1 MKLLLLFLAIF
12 SFLTL
17 SDGQPFDGIRSLL
30 RRVDTPD
37 RWGSAHR
44 PDELD
49 FGKKDVTVVLRAD
62 SRSPEEIRQAG
73 GFFARPG
80 PDTTSRYNLFN
91 HIMGNL
97 ENTAYVSTTEEL
109 SVAAAYARNI
119 KLHPNNK
126 EKKAYI
132 YKIQTSSR
140 FIDMNRS
147 IRIMKGSSGA
157 EHVAMVG
164 IPYSDIISSTD
175 ATDAVLEDPQS
186 AQFQDNPAFKP
197 RSKPGSTIRPELA
210 VFPPSHPAWK
220 AKPWSAYK
228 KPLDIVQKFGEVL
241 DTIQENPPRE
251 ASTSAAEDK
260 ARSKQARKHRQ
271 RKTKAPGKPRP
282 GAGNESA
289 TGGAEGPPEDDG
301 QDGDSTT
308 LDSTRRLREK
318 NRKKPTQGSKASEP
332 PEDTGDDGSSAAE
345 DNRTK
350 AQKAKDWV
358 RKKFGK
364 NKSKNKKTKPKTSRP
379 TSSHSSDSDTSH
391 KPWTKPGRKPKGG
404 WYNKL

>member
-1 MKLLLLFLAIF
+1 MKLLWLFLAIF
-12 SFLTL
+12 SFLAL
-17 SDGQPFDGIRSLL
+17 SDGRPFDGIRSLL
-30 RRVDTPD
+30 RRIDTPD
-37 RWGSAHR
+37 HWGSAHR

-62 SRSPEEIRQAG
+62 SRSPEEIKQAG

-126 EKKAYI
+126 KKKAYF

-147 IRIMKGSSGA
+147 MRIMKGSSGV

-164 IPYSDIISSTD
+164 IPYSDIISFTE
-175 ATDAVLEDPQS
+175 ATDAVLDNPQS
-186 AQFQDNPAFKP
+186 AQFQDNSAFKP
-197 RSKPGSTIRPELA
+197 RSKTGSTIRPELA

-220 AKPWSAYK
+220 AKPWSTYK
-228 KPLDIVQKFGEVL
+228 KPLDVVQKFGEVL
-241 DTIQENPPRE
+241 DTIQENPPIE

-260 ARSKQARKHRQ
+260 ARSKKARKQ
-271 RKTKAPGKPRP
+271 RKIKSKGKPRP
-282 GAGNESA
+282 AAGNEGT
-289 TGGAEGPPEDDG
+289 TGGGEGPPEDDG
-301 QDGDSTT
+301 QDGESSTSDS
-308 LDSTRRLREK
+308 SRRLREK
-318 NRKKPTQGSKASEP
+318 NRKKPTQGSNPSEP
-332 PEDTGDDGSSAAE
+332 PEDTGDDASSAAE

-350 AQKAKDWV
+350 AQKAKDWI

-364 NKSKNKKTKPKTSRP
+364 NKNKKTKPKPNRP
-379 TSSHSSDSDTSH
+379 ISSGSSGSDSSI
-391 KPWTKPGRKPKGG
+391 KPKPRPKQGKKPGRGR
-404 WYNKL
+404 YSKL

>member
-1 MKLLLLFLAIF
+1 MNLLWLFLAIF
-12 SFLTL
+12 SFLAL
-17 SDGQPFDGIRSLL
+17 SDGRPFHDIRSLL
-30 RRVDTPD
+30 RRVDRPD
-37 RWGSAHR
+37 FWGSAHR

-62 SRSPEEIRQAG
+62 SRSPEEIRKAG

-132 YKIQTSSR
+132 YKIQTSAR

-147 IRIMKGSSGA
+147 MRIMKGSSGV

-164 IPYSDIISSTD
+164 IPFSDIISSAE
-175 ATDAVLEDPQS
+175 ATDAVLENPES
-186 AQFQDNPAFKP
+186 AQFQDNSAFKP
-197 RSKPGSTIRPELA
+197 RSRPGSTVRPELA

-220 AKPWSAYK
+220 AKPWSTYK
-228 KPLDIVQKFGEVL
+228 KPLDLVKKFGEVL

-251 ASTSAAEDK
+251 APTSAAEDK
-260 ARSKQARKHRQ
+260 ARSKRARKLRQ
-271 RKTKAPGKPRP
+271 RKIKSKAKPRP
-282 GAGNESA
+282 GAGNEGA
-289 TGGAEGPPEDDG
+289 TGGREDPPEDDG
-301 QDGDSTT
+301 QGNESTT
-308 LDSTRRLREK
+308 SDSTRRLREK
-318 NRKKPTQGSKASEP
+318 NRQKPNKGLDASEP
-332 PEDTGDDGSSAAE
+332 PEDPGDDGNSTVEA
-345 DNRTK
+345 NRTK
-350 AQKAKDWV
+350 AQKAKDWI
-358 RKKFGK
+358 RKKLGK
-364 NKSKNKKTKPKTSRP
+364 KKTKPKPSRP
-379 TSSHSSDSDTSH
+379 TSSQTSGSDTSNKH
-391 KPWTKPGRKPKGG
+391 RPKPGHKHNKRGLKP
-404 WYNKL
+404 

>member
-1 MKLLLLFLAIF
+1 MKLLWLFLAIF
-12 SFLTL
+12 SFLAL
-17 SDGQPFDGIRSLL
+17 SDGRPFGDIRSLL

-37 RWGSAHR
+37 LWGSAHR

-147 IRIMKGSSGA
+147 MRIMKGSSGV

-164 IPYSDIISSTD
+164 IPYTDIISSTE
-175 ATDAVLEDPQS
+175 ATDAVLENPQS

-220 AKPWSAYK
+220 AKPWSTYK
-228 KPLDIVQKFGEVL
+228 KPLDLVQKFSEVL

-260 ARSKQARKHRQ
+260 ARSKQARKQRQ
-271 RKTKAPGKPRP
+271 RKIKSQGKPQP
-282 GAGNESA
+282 GAGNEGA
-289 TGGAEGPPEDDG
+289 TDGGDEGPPEDDG
-301 QDGDSTT
+301 QDGEGTS
-308 LDSTRRLREK
+308 SESGRRLREK
-318 NRKKPTQGSKASEP
+318 NRKKPTQGSHASDP
-332 PEDTGDDGSSAAE
+332 PEDTGDDGSSAGE
-345 DNRTK
+345 DNRSK
-350 AQKAKDWV
+350 AQKAKDWI

-364 NKSKNKKTKPKTSRP
+364 KKNKKTKPKPNRP
-379 TSSHSSDSDTSH
+379 TSSHSSGSDTSH
-391 KPWTKPGRKPKGG
+391 KPWTKPGRKPGRGG
-404 WYNKL
+404 HSKL